1 MGVHLKLRPLLVL
14 AWFFVG
20 VNIASAHH
28 SFAMFDSDHQ
38 VRLSGTVTEFRW
50 QNPHI
55 YIHLQAP
62 DARGKM
68 RHWTIECANPGIL
81 NRIGW
86 KFNMIKKD
94 DRITVVVAPLRTG
107 EAGALLK
114 QVKLADGRVFGN
126 GGPAGPP
133 NISIEDGKPLPAGA
147 R

>member
-1 MGVHLKLRPLLVL
+1 MKLRSLLLWSLL
-14 AWFFVG
+14 AAG
-20 VNIASAHH
+20 GMSASAHH
-28 SFAMFDSDHQ
+28 SFAMFDSENQ
-38 VRLSGTVTEFRW
+38 IRLQGKVTEFRW

-62 DARGKM
+62 DAKGKM

-81 NRIGW
+81 NRLGW

-94 DRITVVVAPLRTG
+94 DQLTVVVAPLRTG

-126 GGPAGPP
+126 GAPAGPP
-133 NISIEDGKPLPAGA
+133 TISIDDGKPLPKAA
-147 R
+147 TP